1 MAAKGDE
8 FETIAS
14 GPDPPN
20 FFPVASAENDIVSR
34 DSTTSKV
41 IHSFRSDQE
50 RAGIN
55 LDPTFDNALFLATA
69 VPFSDGD
76 RSVLYSRFD
85 DI

>member
-14 GPDPPN
+14 GPDPP
-20 FFPVASAENDIVSR
+20 SAENDIVSR
-34 DSTTSKV
+34 DSTTSKI

-55 LDPTFDNALFLATA
+55 LDPTFDSALFLATS
-69 VPFSDGD
+69 VPFSDGN